1 MRCHASMVLGLAARA
16 EPAGVLPEQLT
27 ALMKSEM
34 PKWGR
39 LIREAEGRA
48 E

>member
-1 MRCHASMVLGLAARA
+1 MRCHAWMALWLAARV

-34 PKWGR
+34 PKWGQ
-39 LIREAEGRA
+39 LIREAGDRA